1 MKDNDRQG
9 MIRNLMMM
17 KMFWL
22 YSEYLNVDQMMTV
35 MMMMMNKNRDKNH
48 SVIVVDHLEREFI
61 DELNKQDM

>member
-35 MMMMMNKNRDKNH
+35 MMMMNKNRDKNH